1 MKFNTWYLENYG
13 KEVVKFS
20 GEEQVQPNYG
30 WALIKC
36 QDTTVVIEGKCKTI
50 MLENCTN
57 VKVVV
62 DSIMANFEVLNCK
75 KITVTVK
82 EQ

>member
-1 MKFNTWYLENYG
+1 MENYG
-13 KEVVKFS
+13 KEVVKFES
-20 GEEQVQPNYG
+20 EEDVQPNYG

-36 QDTTVVIEGKCKTI
+36 QDTTVVVEGKFKTM

-57 VKVVV
+57 VKVIC
-62 DSIMANFEVLNCK
+62 SSVLTNIELINCK
-75 KITVTVK
+75 KITFTIK